1 MAVAT
6 DAPMNTRVWRSYVA
20 VGDSFTE
27 GMCDDDGAT
36 PGEYRGWAD
45 RLAEALAHR
54 AARAGQDFR
63 YANLAVRGRLLN
75 DIAGPQLDRALA
87 LQPELVSIVG
97 GGNDILRPRA
107 DVDALLAQL
116 EAAVARTRATG
127 ADVLMSTAADP
138 VRSPL
143 IRLTRGR
150 CGIFTAG
157 LWSIARKHGC
167 FLVDLWSLAP
177 LQSWQAWADDRIHLT
192 TVGHRVVAAAA
203 LNALAL
209 DTSDAEE
216 AVVAKDEPMTF
227 VERLQWNARWGREYV
242 RPWVRRRLARQ
253 SSGDGRQA
261 KRPELDAWPP
271 GRD

>member
-1 MAVAT
+1 
-6 DAPMNTRVWRSYVA
+6 MNTRVWRSYVA

-27 GMCDDDGAT
+27 GMRDEDGAA
-36 PGEYRGWAD
+36 PGEFRGWAD

-54 AARAGQDFR
+54 TARAGQDFR

-75 DIAGPQLDRALA
+75 DIAGPQLDRGLA
-87 LQPELVSIVG
+87 LRPDLVSLVG

-107 DVDALLAQL
+107 DVDGLLAQL
-116 EAAVARTRATG
+116 EAAVARARSTG

-138 VRSPL
+138 VRSPV

-157 LWSIARKHGC
+157 VWSIARKHGC
-167 FLVDLWSLAP
+167 YLIDLWSMPA

-192 TVGHRVVAAAA
+192 SAGHRAVVAAA
-203 LNALAL
+203 LNALAVEL
-209 DTSDAEE
+209 PDAEE
-216 AVVAKDEPMTF
+216 AVVAKDPSMTF
-227 VERLQWNARWGREYV
+227 VERLQWNARWGRAYV
-242 RPWVRRRLARQ
+242 RPWVRRRLSRR
-253 SSGDGRQA
+253 SSGDSRQA

>member
-1 MAVAT
+1 
-6 DAPMNTRVWRSYVA
+6 MNTRVWRSYVA

-27 GMCDDDGAT
+27 GMCDDEGTEA
-36 PGEYRGWAD
+36 GEFRGWAD
-45 RLAEALAHR
+45 RLAEALGHR

-75 DIAGPQLDRALA
+75 DIAGPQLDQALT
-87 LQPELVSIVG
+87 LKPELISIVG

-116 EAAVARTRATG
+116 EAAVVRARSTG

-138 VRSPL
+138 ARSPL

-150 CGIFTAG
+150 CAIFTAG
-157 LWSIARKHGC
+157 VWTIARKHGC
-167 FLVDLWSLAP
+167 FLIDLWSLP
-177 LQSWQAWADDRIHLT
+177 LLQSWQAWADDRIHLT
-192 TVGHRVVAAAA
+192 SAGHRAVVAAA
-203 LNALAL
+203 LTSLAL
-209 DTSDAEE
+209 ELPDD

-227 VERLQWNARWGREYV
+227 FERLHWNARWGREYV
-242 RPWVRRRLARQ
+242 RPWLRRRMARR
-253 SSGDGRQA
+253 SSGDGRPA
-261 KRPELDAWPP
+261 KRPDFVTWPP

>member
-1 MAVAT
+1 
-6 DAPMNTRVWRSYVA
+6 MNTRVWRSYVA

-27 GMCDDDGAT
+27 GMCDDEGTA
-36 PGEYRGWAD
+36 PGEFRGWAD
-45 RLAEALAHR
+45 RLAEALGNR

-75 DIAGPQLDRALA
+75 DIAGPQLDQGLT

-97 GGNDILRPRA
+97 GGNDMLRPRA

-116 EAAVARTRATG
+116 EAAVVRARSTG

-157 LWSIARKHGC
+157 VWSIARKHGC
-167 FLVDLWSLAP
+167 FLIDLWSLPA
-177 LQSWQAWADDRIHLT
+177 LQTWHAWADDRIHLT
-192 TVGHRVVAAAA
+192 SAGHRAVMAAA
-203 LNALAL
+203 LSSLAVEL
-209 DTSDAEE
+209 PDAEE
-216 AVVAKDEPMTF
+216 AVVAKDVPMTF
-227 VERLQWNARWGREYV
+227 VERLQWNVRWGREYV
-242 RPWVRRRLARQ
+242 RPWLRRRLARR
-253 SSGDGRQA
+253 SSGDGRKA
-261 KRPELDAWPP
+261 KRPELDGWPA